1 MRLLVSIYFLWSSG
15 CRDTHDIPMYMRVA
29 VRRPKW
35 EGNSIEIL
43 LLLAFWK
50 CHCRIRAAGTNADLE
65 IRLLKW
71 PVAQK
76 RTKFQNRIPFIL
88 PDDHPRGGISSLDL
102 LLPVFLRPLRHLWF
116 SPLFLTTSIPLGWSF
131 LLRTYIYTLLFPVF
145 VHQRKRIATGRA
157 HCCVPPNLY
166 LLFRCP
172 RHLSTRISG
181 RVVPRRIISSAFFT
195 CLSPSLMVSML
206 YGFRSMIFFLSTKQS
221 SNEPFCP
228 FLYPLSLLYYFLL
241 ICILFL
247 CKFYS
252 SLFSRL

>member
-88 PDDHPRGGISSLDL
+88 PDDRPRGGISSLDL

-206 YGFRSMIFFLSTKQS
+206 YGFRSMIFFYLR
-221 SNEPFCP
+221 N
-228 FLYPLSLLYYFLL
+228 SLLTNPFVPSFTRCHYFT
-241 ICILFL
+241 I
-247 CKFYS
+247 FY
-252 SLFSRL
+252 